1 MSPLLL
7 SLTFR
12 AAAQDAETTEAGEST
27 SAVPPTAAEK
37 APVRIA
43 EHRRMRA
50 LGRKRKGRMR
60 PWGLL
65 QVFTTLWDQ
74 DEDVTADPASYGD
87 PEADPGFQIARARFG
102 FDGHLPV
109 KSKRGGEIDYALSMG
124 ISTPYD
130 ALQIGDSGVAMVD
143 AYGRYTVR
151 PDLGPTSISLGL
163 LKVPF
168 SREALISSKDL
179 LFQERAVG
187 PENLTSVR
195 DVGALASQ
203 AVLLGK
209 GEDAAQI
216 VLRAGVFNGNGSF
229 LGDRDPGLMYAG
241 RVEFAKG
248 DTYRSWDPDGKTAA
262 GVAASVLIDDALGTR
277 TFAWNTDGLVRLGP
291 WSLMGEL
298 GRATLTPVDVTIVE
312 PAVFEATTRTSWL
325 VATSVFVA
333 IDGAQGVEIG
343 GRVSS
348 FDDNQRLDDNGDVL
362 IVHGG
367 AIWRDALPFFDV
379 GAGYI
384 HREEMGG
391 SDISNDTIRIWTQI
405 RPSGR

>member
-7 SLTFR
+7 SLTLS
-12 AAAQDAETTEAGEST
+12 AAAQDAETTEAEEPT
-27 SAVPPTAAEK
+27 PAVQPATLER

-50 LGRKRKGRMR
+50 LGRGRKARMR
-60 PWGLL
+60 PWGQL

-102 FDGHLPV
+102 FDGRLPV
-109 KSKRGGEIDYALSMG
+109 KTKRGGQIDYSLSMG
-124 ISTPYD
+124 IRTPHD
-130 ALQIGDSGVAMVD
+130 ALEIGDTGVAMVD
-143 AYGRYTVR
+143 AFGRYTVR
-151 PDLGPTSISLGL
+151 PDLGPTSVSLGL

-168 SREALISSKDL
+168 SREDLTPSEDL

-187 PENLTSVR
+187 PENLTSIR
-195 DVGALASQ
+195 DVGALGSQ

-209 GEDAAQI
+209 GEDPAQI

-229 LGDRDPGLMYAG
+229 LGDRDPGLMFAG
-241 RVEFAKG
+241 RVEFTKG
-248 DTYRSWDPDGKTAA
+248 DSYRTWNPNGKPAA
-262 GVAASVLIDDALGTR
+262 GVAASVLVDDALGTR
-277 TFAWNTDGLVRLGP
+277 TFAWNADGLVRLGP

-325 VATSVFVA
+325 AATSVFVA

-343 GRVSS
+343 GRVSG
-348 FDDNQRLDDNGDVL
+348 FDDNQRLKDNGDVL

-384 HREEMGG
+384 HRTELGG
-391 SDISNDTIRIWTQI
+391 SDISNDTVRIWTQI